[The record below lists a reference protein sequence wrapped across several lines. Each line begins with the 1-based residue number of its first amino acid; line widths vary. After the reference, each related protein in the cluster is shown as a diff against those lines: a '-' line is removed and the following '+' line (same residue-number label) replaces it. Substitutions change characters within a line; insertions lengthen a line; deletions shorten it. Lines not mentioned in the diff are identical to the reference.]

1 MKALSEYR
9 IANVRVARSLV
20 ALNISQATLIAM
32 GLGVTLLVGY
42 QFIVNKTINVGD
54 FVMLNA
60 YIIQIYMPLN
70 FLGTFW
76 RLIR

>member
-42 QFIVNKTINVGD
+42 QFIVNRTINVGD